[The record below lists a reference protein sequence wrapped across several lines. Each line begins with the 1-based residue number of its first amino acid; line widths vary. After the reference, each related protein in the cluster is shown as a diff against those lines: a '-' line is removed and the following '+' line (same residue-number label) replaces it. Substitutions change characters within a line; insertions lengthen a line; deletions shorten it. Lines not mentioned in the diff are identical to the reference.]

1 MTTAHPTRITNAHIK
16 RFLLG
21 VLLLVVVGYGALTLH
36 QRSDCARISGTFTFG
51 LPNVCIPPSAPGGIN
66 PFP

>member
-21 VLLLVVVGYGALTLH
+21 VLLSYGGTVVK
-36 QRSDCARISGTFTFG
+36 
-51 LPNVCIPPSAPGGIN
+51 
-66 PFP
+66 